1 MLGDHRPKGTGLRG
15 STPQVDQL
23 ERSGQGQLPPG
34 RCCRSPADIRY
45 YICSYPADA
54 ATLLAATKSRC
65 SIENGLHWVLDVAL
79 TRIAAD

>member
-34 RCCRSPADIRY
+34 RCCQFP
-45 YICSYPADA
+45 CSYPADT